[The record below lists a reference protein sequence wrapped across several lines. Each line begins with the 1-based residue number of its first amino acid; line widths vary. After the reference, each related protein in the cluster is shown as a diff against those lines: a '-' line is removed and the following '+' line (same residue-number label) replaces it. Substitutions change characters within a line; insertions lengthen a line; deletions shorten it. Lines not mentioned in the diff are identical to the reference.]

1 MDQWLKYA
9 KSAWGSTVVIQMF
22 GIGSS
27 EAGSSVCLVNTHYCC
42 SCLTNRSSFA
52 SHMNLVYGRQH
63 SQAIVRPLC
72 KTMARQSSPP
82 WRCGATGFQFKGV
95 ELQVWSRS
103 TRAW

>member
-1 MDQWLKYA
+1 MYQRLKYA

-22 GIGSS
+22 RIGSS

-52 SHMNLVYGRQH
+52 SHMNLVYGHQH

-72 KTMARQSSPP
+72 KTMAR
-82 WRCGATGFQFKGV
+82 
-95 ELQVWSRS
+95 
-103 TRAW
+103 